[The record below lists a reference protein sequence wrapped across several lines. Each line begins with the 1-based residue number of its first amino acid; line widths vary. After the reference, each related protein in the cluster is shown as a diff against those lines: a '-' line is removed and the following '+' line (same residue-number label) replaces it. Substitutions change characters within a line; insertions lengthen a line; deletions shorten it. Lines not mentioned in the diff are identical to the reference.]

1 MKFYLIS
8 DNMDTLT
15 GMRLAGIEGE
25 VAHTAPQLRQALDRV
40 SADPAVG
47 VVLLTRRVMDL
58 DPALVEAHKT
68 RHKRPLLAEVPDRH
82 GAGDVSQAIA
92 QYVNDA
98 IGLKL

>member
-1 MKFYLIS
+1 M
-8 DNMDTLT
+8 
-15 GMRLAGIEGE
+15 
-25 VAHTAPQLRQALDRV
+25 
-40 SADPAVG
+40 
-47 VVLLTRRVMDL
+47 VLLTRRVMDL

-92 QYVNDA
+92 QYVNEA